1 LLFNICAFILPALYG
16 TLSKLWVANIDP
28 KQVVT
33 TDVYT
38 YIGVIVEVINEGLP
52 RASWLIIGDKATR
65 SLSSRLRLS
74 YTLITTQMILGTLL
88 SLVFVG
94 AASRLAGVFV
104 PAAVR
109 QESLKYVRI
118 SAFSALSSAT
128 EYSVSLATRSLDR
141 PDVPLLI
148 SSVKFAINIILDFIL
163 ISKFHVHGVTPT
175 VNTQA
180 IIRLC
185 CDMSSAFVGLA
196 YFIQSS
202 RRLHGRLNNET
213 VRPSLSA
220 LKILVRPG
228 AFTFIESAVRN
239 ALYLWLVSGIISM
252 SADYATAW
260 GVFNSIRWG
269 LVMVPVQALEASSL
283 AFIGHRWGAWRA
295 STGAELGRAKMTRPE
310 LISTSISCRSLPLAE
325 TFIGIIQPALKS
337 VALAL
342 VVEVHK

>member
-1 LLFNICAFILPALYG
+1 
-16 TLSKLWVANIDP
+16 
-28 KQVVT
+28 
-33 TDVYT
+33 
-38 YIGVIVEVINEGLP
+38 
-52 RASWLIIGDKATR
+52 
-65 SLSSRLRLS
+65 
-74 YTLITTQMILGTLL
+74 MILGTFL